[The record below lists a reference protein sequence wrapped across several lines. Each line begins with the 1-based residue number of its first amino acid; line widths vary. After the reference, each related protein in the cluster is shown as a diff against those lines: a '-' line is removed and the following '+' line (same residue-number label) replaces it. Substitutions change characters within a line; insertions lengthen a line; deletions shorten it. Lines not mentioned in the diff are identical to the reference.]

1 MIAWCRRIIL
11 SFFFVHCK
19 RNLWSAFS
27 VKSPDGRSVCR
38 HATRNGELRQ
48 TGSKCYG
55 GLSGVLFW
63 RCGLLI
69 GSLGRTKCAKCT
81 RDHVHIHIHQL
92 QLMPTSR
99 SRIVLIV
106 SSRNVLSRVCHYFN
120 HTHIHTHKHSHSHN
134 TPFASFQNIVS
145 SSHLLFEHIF

>member
-19 RNLWSAFS
+19 RDLWSAFAAKSLDGHS
-27 VKSPDGRSVCR
+27 VWR

-48 TGSKCYG
+48 TGSTCYG

-69 GSLGRTKCAKCT
+69 GSLGRKN
-81 RDHVHIHIHQL
+81 V
-92 QLMPTSR
+92 
-99 SRIVLIV
+99 
-106 SSRNVLSRVCHYFN
+106 RNVHVTMYIYIYISC
-120 HTHIHTHKHSHSHN
+120 S
-134 TPFASFQNIVS
+134 
-145 SSHLLFEHIF
+145 